1 MQHFYLNK
9 GSVLPTLKVE
19 LVLDGRYEFYKVRTF
34 NNAIQNADVT
44 FSMED
49 ETCVLKISNAPCNII
64 LAETDSCEPRYILE
78 YKWKPR
84 DTKVKG
90 QFKGQFKITF
100 HGGLKDADSEKLIR
114 NEAGVW
120 EKGSD
125 YPVGDMI
132 APIYEDLY
140 IMIK

>member
-1 MQHFYLNK
+1 MQYFYLNS
-9 GSVLPTLKVE
+9 GSTLPTLKIE
-19 LVLDGRYEFYKVRTF
+19 LVLDGRYEFFKVRTF
-34 NNAIQNADVT
+34 NNAIQNADIT

-49 ETCVLKISNAPCNII
+49 ESGVLKIANAPCNLIY
-64 LAETDSCEPRYILE
+64 AETDSCEPRYIIE
-78 YKWKPR
+78 YPWKPR
-84 DTKVKG
+84 DTKTKG

-114 NEAGVW
+114 DEKGNW
-120 EKGSD
+120 QKGSD

-132 APIYEDLY
+132 APIYEDLI

>member
-1 MQHFYLNK
+1 MQYFYINS
-9 GSVLPTLKVE
+9 GATLPTLRIE
-19 LVLDGRYEFYKVRTF
+19 LILDGRFEFFKARTF

-44 FSMED
+44 FTMTDED
-49 ETCVLKISNAPCNII
+49 GVLKISNAPCNII
-64 LAETDSCEPRYILE
+64 LSNEGGCEPRYVLE
-78 YKWKPR
+78 YPWKPR
-84 DTKVKG
+84 DTKSKG
-90 QFKGQFKITF
+90 QFKGQFKISF

-114 NEAGVW
+114 NEKGTW

-132 APIYEDLY
+132 APIYEDLI